1 MVRDANRSRL
11 SHTSGRL
18 IALLVLMLV
27 AIAPLTLST
36 ASAQDIQ
43 TRVQFLH
50 AGTDVGKV
58 EIHINNNEVVDE
70 FEYGDVSDWI
80 DIAPG
85 ASRVTITRDRAGFNY
100 MIFDAQYPVP
110 AGNDYYA
117 VITDALV
124 LTGTFDNAS
133 APGDSSRV
141 QFTHASVDT
150 PAVNVVATADGTKL
164 ATQLGY
170 ASTSETAILPP
181 GTYSLDITLA
191 DSGDALLTTD
201 VTIEAGKSYQLVFVG
216 TPGDTDKPLA
226 VQVLS
231 TDLNPNKVDTSASPA
246 ASPTS

>member
-1 MVRDANRSRL
+1 
-11 SHTSGRL
+11 L

-27 AIAPLTLST
+27 AIAPLSVST

-50 AGTDVGKV
+50 AGTDTGKI
-58 EIHINNNEVVDE
+58 EIHINGDEVADE
-70 FEYGDVSDWI
+70 FEYGDVTDWI

-85 ASRVTITRDRAGFNY
+85 AARVTITRDRAGFNY
-100 MIFDAQYPVP
+100 VIFDAQYPVP

-133 APGDSSRV
+133 APGDGSRV
-141 QFTHASVDT
+141 QFTHGSVDT
-150 PAVNVVATADGTKL
+150 PAVNVVATTDGTKI

-170 ASTSETAILPP
+170 ASTSETAVLPP
-181 GTYSLDITLA
+181 GTYSFEITLA
-191 DSGDALLTTD
+191 DSGDSLLTAD

-216 TPGDTDKPLA
+216 TPGDTEEPLEI
-226 VQVLS
+226 QVLS
-231 TDLNPNKVDTSASPA
+231 TDLNPNKVDAS